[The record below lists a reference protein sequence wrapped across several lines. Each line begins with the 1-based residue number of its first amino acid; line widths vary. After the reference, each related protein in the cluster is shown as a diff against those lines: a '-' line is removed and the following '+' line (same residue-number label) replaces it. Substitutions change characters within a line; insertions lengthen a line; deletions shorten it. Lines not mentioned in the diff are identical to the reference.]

1 MDVLQARYMQMVANF
16 GHICAWLWTDKMFVV
31 SYLWRRTDGKFV
43 LLNKK
48 GVPEGTPHVAAN
60 FAALIRDIYCVFGNL
75 VEWASSALYR
85 YMGTTTIYDLS
96 RYKILVT

>member
-1 MDVLQARYMQMVANF
+1 MA
-16 GHICAWLWTDKMFVV
+16 K
-31 SYLWRRTDGKFV
+31 DGREV
-43 LLNKK
+43 RPPEQE

-96 RYKILVT
+96 RYKILVI